1 MHSIGNWYQAAG
13 QEVLE
18 EVSSVMNQV
27 ITDMSQTASPSLLGL
42 CLAWINS
49 PSLQFSAYLEL
60 FEWKE
65 GMCGELK
72 QSSVLTDLEYLIF
85 YSFLNWCDIFFCTMV
100 LCRYTEWPQSIPKHF
115 LTVVFWSCVA
125 CVLTEKRCVQISEI
139 NDHLCIGVTSLGT
152 KYWLYLVLI
161 SLQTKKESI
170 PLCCVLAA
178 TGR

>member
-18 EVSSVMNQV
+18 EVSLVMNQV

-42 CLAWINS
+42 YLAWINS

-115 LTVVFWSCVA
+115 MTVVF
-125 CVLTEKRCVQISEI
+125 
-139 NDHLCIGVTSLGT
+139 
-152 KYWLYLVLI
+152 
-161 SLQTKKESI
+161 
-170 PLCCVLAA
+170 
-178 TGR
+178 